1 MEKAALYLCTIISC
15 FIVVSII
22 WEFMNER
29 YNRTLKNKYMYFAIE
44 FGMIIVIAAINI
56 LGNAFLNL
64 FVWAVGIGLSACF
77 LYYENTD
84 KPIKRILECEV
95 LLLCIGICESLGV
108 VCGDWLLKIL
118 HIQMPILIQMVMLVI
133 GNIII
138 LFWAPVEN
146 ENRPLE
152 QVEKNVFRKRVIITL
167 LIADAIIFAIIWKN
181 ISIYDFLINGIVMMS
196 ILLTLEKAK
205 RWER

>member
-1 MEKAALYLCTIISC
+1 M
-15 FIVVSII
+15 
-22 WEFMNER
+22 
-29 YNRTLKNKYMYFAIE
+29 
-44 FGMIIVIAAINI
+44 
-56 LGNAFLNL
+56 
-64 FVWAVGIGLSACF
+64 
-77 LYYENTD
+77 
-84 KPIKRILECEV
+84 V
-95 LLLCIGICESLGV
+95 L
-108 VCGDWLLKIL
+108 
-118 HIQMPILIQMVMLVI
+118 PILIQLVILVI

-167 LIADAIIFAIIWKN
+167 LIADAIIFAMIWKN

>member
-1 MEKAALYLCTIISC
+1 M
-15 FIVVSII
+15 
-22 WEFMNER
+22 
-29 YNRTLKNKYMYFAIE
+29 
-44 FGMIIVIAAINI
+44 
-56 LGNAFLNL
+56 
-64 FVWAVGIGLSACF
+64 
-77 LYYENTD
+77 
-84 KPIKRILECEV
+84 V
-95 LLLCIGICESLGV
+95 L
-108 VCGDWLLKIL
+108 
-118 HIQMPILIQMVMLVI
+118 PILIQLVILVI

-167 LIADAIIFAIIWKN
+167 LIADAIIFAMIWKN

-196 ILLTLEKAK
+196 ILITLEKAK

>member
-1 MEKAALYLCTIISC
+1 M
-15 FIVVSII
+15 
-22 WEFMNER
+22 
-29 YNRTLKNKYMYFAIE
+29 
-44 FGMIIVIAAINI
+44 
-56 LGNAFLNL
+56 
-64 FVWAVGIGLSACF
+64 
-77 LYYENTD
+77 
-84 KPIKRILECEV
+84 V
-95 LLLCIGICESLGV
+95 L
-108 VCGDWLLKIL
+108 
-118 HIQMPILIQMVMLVI
+118 PILIQMVMLVI

>member
-1 MEKAALYLCTIISC
+1 MMDYILDLFLKHIISEEC
-15 FIVVSII
+15 IKEEELDIYRFGLECMILKLIHYVSYIIIAIVLHSLPGFLISSCVMIPLRSMAGGYHAKTRVGCYIFSCSII
-22 WEFMNER
+22 IA
-29 YNRTLKNKYMYFAIE
+29 LCLLNKM
-44 FGMIIVIAAINI
+44 
-56 LGNAFLNL
+56 
-64 FVWAVGIGLSACF
+64 
-77 LYYENTD
+77 
-84 KPIKRILECEV
+84 V
-95 LLLCIGICESLGV
+95 L
-108 VCGDWLLKIL
+108 
-118 HIQMPILIQMVMLVI
+118 PILIQLVILVI

-167 LIADAIIFAIIWKN
+167 LIADAIIFAMIWKN

-196 ILLTLEKAK
+196 ILITLEKAK

>member
-1 MEKAALYLCTIISC
+1 MITALCL
-15 FIVVSII
+15 
-22 WEFMNER
+22 
-29 YNRTLKNKYMYFAIE
+29 LNKM
-44 FGMIIVIAAINI
+44 
-56 LGNAFLNL
+56 
-64 FVWAVGIGLSACF
+64 
-77 LYYENTD
+77 
-84 KPIKRILECEV
+84 V
-95 LLLCIGICESLGV
+95 L
-108 VCGDWLLKIL
+108 
-118 HIQMPILIQMVMLVI
+118 PILIQMVILVI

-152 QVEKNVFRKRVIITL
+152 QVEINVFRKRVIITL
-167 LIADAIIFAIIWKN
+167 LIADAIIFAMIWKN